1 MLTEEE
7 WGERFAGG
15 SLCLRKIKELDTT
28 HHGST
33 PSLFCHFSKR
43 SVQTLG
49 NESVFV
55 SYATLR
61 SAQHQ
66 GGYAHPNV
74 VTSIVTAIGGRRD
87 LKTPSG
93 EKWRGRF
100 RSRLVRDGCPG
111 RGTWALKGRGCVVTG
126 GGGSCRRRGK
136 SAGEA
141 RDTQCVCV
149 CTTLPAPFLWCFK
162 MRKERGRGEDCDC
175 QERVKAVG
183 GAL

>member
-1 MLTEEE
+1 MTVC
-7 WGERFAGG
+7 WGWV
-15 SLCLRKIKELDTT
+15 SLV
-28 HHGST
+28 S
-33 PSLFCHFSKR
+33 PSNQGVGYDSPRIHSIVVLPFF
-43 SVQTLG
+43 QTLG
-49 NESVFV
+49 NKSVFV

-111 RGTWALKGRGCVVTG
+111 RGTWALKGRGGGGVTG
-126 GGGSCRRRGK
+126 GGGSCRRRGRVLPVKHGPPSASASALLYRHHSSGVPKCGK
-136 SAGEA
+136 SVVE
-141 RDTQCVCV
+141 
-149 CTTLPAPFLWCFK
+149 
-162 MRKERGRGEDCDC
+162 ERT
-175 QERVKAVG
+175 VIAKNV
-183 GAL
+183 